1 MEAQVNLRPKQFPP
15 ERMTLE
21 EFLQWTDEEVWAEW
35 INGEVRFLSPVSDQ
49 HADLNDFFRS
59 ILRIFVERHRA
70 GIVRGEPFVVRL
82 PGVNV
87 VYSPDVFFLSESRR
101 HLMRP
106 TYLDGAPDLVVEIVS
121 PESQLRDKQEKLA
134 NYQKAGVLEYWLIGP
149 TEQVIQVYTLA
160 EDGLYHP
167 LHPDGEGRYH
177 SAVIPGFWVRENWL
191 WQRPLPDLLDVAD
204 QWGMLSGET
213 L

>member
-1 MEAQVNLRPKQFPP
+1 MEAQMNLSPKQAPP

-21 EFLQWTDEEVWAEW
+21 EFLQWTDEDVWAEW
-35 INGEVRFLSPVSDQ
+35 IEGEVRFLSPVSDQ
-49 HADLNDFFRS
+49 HADLNDFLRS
-59 ILRIFVERHRA
+59 ILRMFVERHRA

-82 PGVNV
+82 PVPNV

-121 PESQLRDKQEKLA
+121 PESQLRDKQEKLQ
-134 NYQKAGVLEYWLIGP
+134 NYQKAGVCEYWLIDP
-149 TEQVIQVYTLA
+149 AEQVMRVYTLG

-167 LHPDGEGRYH
+167 LQPDREGRYH
-177 SAVIPGFWVRENWL
+177 STVLSGFWVRESWL
-191 WQRPLPDLLDVAD
+191 WQRPLPDLLDVAE
-204 QWGMLSGET
+204 QWGILRREV
-213 L
+213 